1 MEGELGYINDAVN
14 YTAGGFKL
22 LRGQPLPDRLQGGGQ
37 TNSST
42 WSPLLGV
49 GREDNNPT
57 QKKQHVARSAR
68 PPRQDEEIE

>member
-1 MEGELGYINDAVN
+1 MEGALGYINDAVN

-22 LRGQPLPDRLQGGGQ
+22 LRGQHWPDRLQVGGQ

-42 WSPLLGV
+42 WSPLLGF
-49 GREDNNPT
+49 GREANNPT
-57 QKKQHVARSAR
+57 PKKQHVTRSAW